1 MLWQQEKIQMMFNK
15 KGVYGMEFICS
26 NCDTKQSVK
35 IKKGVSVTKFMATKK
50 AECRCCG
57 IKALHTYEDYLMKK
71 KMWEQ
76 MMQQDIMNPQPTDLD
91 YLK

>member
-1 MLWQQEKIQMMFNK
+1 MMFNK
-15 KGVYGMEFICS
+15 KRVYGMEFICS

-35 IKKGVSVTKFMATKK
+35 IKKGVSVSKFMVTKK
-50 AECRCCG
+50 AECKCCG

-76 MMQQDIMNPQPTDLD
+76 MMQQEVMNPPTDLD

>member
-1 MLWQQEKIQMMFNK
+1 MLWQWGELLMFNK
-15 KGVYGMEFICS
+15 KNVYGMEFICS
-26 NCDTKQSVK
+26 NCDEKQTVK
-35 IKKGVSVTKFMATKK
+35 IRKGISVSKFMITKK

-76 MMQQDIMNPQPTDLD
+76 MMQEEVFHPNTETDL
-91 YLK
+91 YK

>member
-1 MLWQQEKIQMMFNK
+1 MMFNNK
-15 KGVYGMEFICS
+15 KRVYGMEFICS

-35 IKKGVSVTKFMATKK
+35 IKRGMSVSKFMATKK

-76 MMQQDIMNPQPTDLD
+76 MMQEEVFHPNTETDL
-91 YLK
+91 YR